1 MALHLMPVSFYPDTS
16 PRGFQ
21 PGASSYQTMLPESW
35 GERGWG
41 GLGMMRDPGPGVWGR
56 EHSWESLWSLS
67 LQEKPPTLPRYSRLE
82 KGPPHLESQVERA
95 TKRTFSLGE

>member
-41 GLGMMRDPGPGVWGR
+41 GLGMMRDPGPGVG
-56 EHSWESLWSLS
+56 EENTHGKACGLSLS
-67 LQEKPPTLPRYSRLE
+67 RKSPLPFPDTPGWK
-82 KGPPHLESQVERA
+82 KGHPI
-95 TKRTFSLGE
+95 